1 MDNSFKKHV
10 VMWAIHAMDLGSH
23 LNSEDGMWQLYY
35 SLPNEEIQSLI
46 KELQEEGLILI
57 KSTKSGNRIYP
68 TLMLSDEGK
77 LLLQRGVQ
85 YIDSFNAQDLDID
98 RLDDILN
105 GVIAFLNIDQQ
116 TPGDHL
122 NLLNIISDL
131 TIKSHESQCLI
142 KYLNMYGDISI
153 MCSSGYYLNMFI
165 SQNKKYLREFLGML
179 PEIEAAIFRYD
190 YGIYDLF
197 YRDIS
202 DIMEYYDLDNEEVDA
217 YKENV
222 LSKYGSVEWYNN
234 SIWVRQIVDCFF
246 RLSMGRE
253 AQVSNRW

>member
-23 LNSEDGMWQLYY
+23 LSSEDGMWKLYY
-35 SLPNEEIQSLI
+35 SLTNEEIESLI
-46 KELQEEGLILI
+46 NKLQEEGLVLI

-77 LLLQRGVQ
+77 LLLQRRVQ
-85 YIDSFNAQDLDID
+85 YINSLSARDLDID
-98 RLDDILN
+98 RLDDILT
-105 GVIAFLNIDQQ
+105 GIIAFLNVEQQ
-116 TPGDHL
+116 SLEGHL
-122 NLLNIISDL
+122 DLFDLISGL
-131 TIKSHESQCLI
+131 TIKPHESQYLI
-142 KYLNMYGDISI
+142 KYLNMYGDISR
-153 MCSSGYYLNMFI
+153 MCSSGHYLNMFI
-165 SQNKKYLREFLGML
+165 SENKKYLRGFLGRL

-202 DIMEYYDLDNEEVDA
+202 DMIEYYDLDYKEVDI

-222 LSKYGSVEWYNN
+222 LNKYGSLEWYNG
-234 SIWVRQIVDCFF
+234 SIWVRRIVDCFF
-246 RLSMGRE
+246 RHSTGME
-253 AQVSNRW
+253 AQVSNR